1 MNDPSIGFLL
11 CNLYFMFMIVHL
23 RIGVQWNLVAL
34 WTPLQV
40 TLFTPMK
47 AIER

>member
-1 MNDPSIGFLL
+1 MHDPSVGFSL

-23 RIGVQWNLVAL
+23 HIGVQWNLVAL
-34 WTPLQV
+34 RTPLQV

-47 AIER
+47 AIE